1 MAQTKDQ
8 KMAAAAE
15 AASKRSKGKKPLK
28 DMKKYVVIGVSALVM
43 LGAIYL
49 AATDNAG
56 GKKKSRD
63 TYRSRASAQVN
74 DRYFVG
80 DVTSYAAGN
89 FTAAASPFF
98 NGWSYADV
106 SYGLDGVGIRAEGMI
121 GFSGALQR
129 CSDEG
134 EGLEGGAVP
143 PSYDLREQKPGCE
156 AGPIYD
162 QGNCSSS
169 YAIAAAT
176 ALASRFCFSDP
187 DTYAKTQL
195 SPQQIVSCDKKSQG
209 CNGGGLD
216 AVWSYI
222 ERRGLFPET
231 CVPFAGAKT
240 AACKSDCNPEQKLK
254 ALDHCLMGGD
264 KRIKREIY
272 NRGPVVLPVYLKDD
286 FLVYKSGVYTPTDN
300 ANQQYGA
307 NGEPLVTAVTVMGWG
322 RSEGTPYWL
331 VKNSWGT
338 GWGEDGYARIAI
350 NSGAARE
357 ESAVVGYAATKEALE
372 EAAKKKEAAEKR
384 REELKKERAERDA
397 RIREREA
404 ERAREAAEK
413 AAEDE
418 DLDFEDD
425 EEVDVD
431 SEEVG
436 DDP

>member
-1 MAQTKDQ
+1 
-8 KMAAAAE
+8 
-15 AASKRSKGKKPLK
+15 
-28 DMKKYVVIGVSALVM
+28 
-43 LGAIYL
+43 
-49 AATDNAG
+49 
-56 GKKKSRD
+56 
-63 TYRSRASAQVN
+63 VN
-74 DRYFVG
+74 DRYFVS

-98 NGWSYADV
+98 YGWSYADV
-106 SYGLDGVGIRAEGMI
+106 SYGLDGVSIRAEGMI

-129 CSDEG
+129 CADEG

-143 PSYDLREQKPGCE
+143 PSYDLRVQKPGCE
-156 AGPIYD
+156 AGPVYD

-187 DTYAKTQL
+187 EAYAKTQL
-195 SPQQIVSCDKKSQG
+195 APQQIVSCDKKSQG
-209 CNGGGLD
+209 CNGGGID

-222 ERRGLFPET
+222 ERRGLFPEK
-231 CVPFAGAKT
+231 CVPFAGAKA

-254 ALDHCLMGGD
+254 ALEHCLMGGE

-272 NRGPVVLPVYLKDD
+272 NRGPVVIPVLLKDD
-286 FLVYKSGVYTPTDN
+286 FLVYKSSVYTPTEN

-307 NGEPLVTAVTVMGWG
+307 NSEPLVTAVTIMGWG

-331 VKNSWGT
+331 VKNSWGA

-350 NSGAARE
+350 GSGAVRE
-357 ESAVVGYAATKEALE
+357 ESAIVGYAATPEALE
-372 EAAKKKEAAEKR
+372 EDARKKEAAEKR
-384 REELKKERAERDA
+384 REEMKKERAERDA

-404 ERAREAAEK
+404 ARAAEAAAK
-413 AAEDE
+413 AGSEDE

-425 EEVDVD
+425 EEVDID
-431 SEEVG
+431 SEESG

>member
-1 MAQTKDQ
+1 
-8 KMAAAAE
+8 MAAAAE

-28 DMKKYVVIGVSALVM
+28 DIKKYVVIGVSALVM

-129 CSDEG
+129 CADEG

-156 AGPIYD
+156 AGPVYD

-187 DTYAKTQL
+187 DAYAKTQL
-195 SPQQIVSCDKKSQG
+195 SPQQIVSCDKK
-209 CNGGGLD
+209 
-216 AVWSYI
+216 
-222 ERRGLFPET
+222 
-231 CVPFAGAKT
+231 
-240 AACKSDCNPEQKLK
+240 
-254 ALDHCLMGGD
+254 
-264 KRIKREIY
+264 
-272 NRGPVVLPVYLKDD
+272 
-286 FLVYKSGVYTPTDN
+286 
-300 ANQQYGA
+300 
-307 NGEPLVTAVTVMGWG
+307 
-322 RSEGTPYWL
+322 
-331 VKNSWGT
+331 
-338 GWGEDGYARIAI
+338 
-350 NSGAARE
+350 
-357 ESAVVGYAATKEALE
+357 
-372 EAAKKKEAAEKR
+372 
-384 REELKKERAERDA
+384 
-397 RIREREA
+397 
-404 ERAREAAEK
+404 
-413 AAEDE
+413 
-418 DLDFEDD
+418 
-425 EEVDVD
+425 
-431 SEEVG
+431 
-436 DDP
+436 